1 MLTVSAGLQAQL
13 STSAYRALGQPSLTQ
28 NGANLVQGLELASPT
43 SIAIDPRNGAT
54 HIYIA
59 DLGNSRV
66 LGWTDAA
73 SYQIG
78 DPPAVVLGQPG
89 PQYSALM
96 GIGNK
101 GFNQPWGMAVD
112 PATANLYV
120 ADSGNNRILRF
131 PNPFSN
137 PSNYSPDAVIGQ
149 ADFTT
154 NAKGVSASALNA
166 PEALAFDT
174 AGNLWVADTGNNRV
188 LRFPASVLDG
198 RSSPQAD
205 IVLGQKDFTSN
216 AANAGGAVSATGFS
230 APRGLA
236 TDPQNNL
243 YVADFQNGRVLRFAA
258 PISINQAAGVVI
270 GQSSFSAR
278 VIISPPNPLTNNS
291 MAGPIGIAVA
301 ASDTLYV
308 AVPAENRVLM
318 FPFGSAASL
327 VYGQSNFSSSAAN
340 AGSAPFASQNGL
352 WTPTDVKLD
361 PSGNVYVVDSGNN
374 RVLRYPPS
382 SSNVRSA
389 NSVWGQTSFTQ
400 NGVNEVKPNSINTP
414 YKAAIDYSKSP
425 YPLYVSDAANHRI
438 LVWKDSV
445 HFKSGDPADLVIG
458 QPDLYTAIYNVD
470 TAAQTP
476 TATSL
481 YAPRGI
487 AVDASGNLYVA
498 DFGNNRVLRYP
509 RPVDQQGRITAD
521 TVLGQASFTSSS
533 AGVASASSLNGPS
546 SVAIGPAGE
555 VFVADTGNNRVLQFA
570 PNPASG
576 AAAIQVYGQPNFSSS
591 GAPGAV
597 TPQTLSSPRG
607 VFVDSAYNLYVADT
621 GANRVAIFLHV
632 NANPGNGP
640 SAQVVLGQASFT
652 SGGAGNGGASLN
664 GPLDV
669 AVDSASAQYS
679 VFVSDT
685 GNSRVMIFPS
695 LAFSTQQGQAATTG
709 LTNASCAAP
718 TASSLCGPVGIFL
731 DRRSTLYVADA
742 LNNRVAQFL
751 KAAPVVNAAHYQA
764 NIPVAP
770 GSIATL
776 KSPIQPGQTA
786 VSGVPWP
793 VSLGGWQVTVNDSL
807 TAPMYFAGADAT
819 GLGQINFQVPAATAS
834 GANRIAVRDA
844 NTGELLAG
852 GAFAASTTGPGLFSA
867 NFTGA
872 GQGAILN
879 QDGVTPNGASHP
891 APRGSVVSLYG
902 TGQGPVNTAPS
913 PLDGQPA
920 AASPLSYSVTVPAA
934 DPQSCLAQTAICVI
948 FGNSVFGNVQ
958 FSGLAPGFVGLWQVN
973 VQIPSSAP
981 TGNAVPVYV
990 VLGGIRSNIVT
1001 MAIQ

>member
-1 MLTVSAGLQAQL
+1 MRPFFGTFFMLTVSAGLQAQL

-476 TATSL
+476 TATSDRRRSIASWFGRTRCISKAAIRRIWSSGNRIFIRPFTMWTPPRRPPRRRRYML
-481 YAPRGI
+481 RAESPWTPRGI
-487 AVDASGNLYVA
+487 CTS
-498 DFGNNRVLRYP
+498 
-509 RPVDQQGRITAD
+509 RI
-521 TVLGQASFTSSS
+521 S
-533 AGVASASSLNGPS
+533 
-546 SVAIGPAGE
+546 
-555 VFVADTGNNRVLQFA
+555 
-570 PNPASG
+570 
-576 AAAIQVYGQPNFSSS
+576 
-591 GAPGAV
+591 
-597 TPQTLSSPRG
+597 
-607 VFVDSAYNLYVADT
+607 
-621 GANRVAIFLHV
+621 
-632 NANPGNGP
+632 
-640 SAQVVLGQASFT
+640 
-652 SGGAGNGGASLN
+652 
-664 GPLDV
+664 
-669 AVDSASAQYS
+669 
-679 VFVSDT
+679 
-685 GNSRVMIFPS
+685 
-695 LAFSTQQGQAATTG
+695 ATTAYCDILGPWISKAG
-709 LTNASCAAP
+709 LPRIPCW
-718 TASSLCGPVGIFL
+718 
-731 DRRSTLYVADA
+731 DR
-742 LNNRVAQFL
+742 
-751 KAAPVVNAAHYQA
+751 
-764 NIPVAP
+764 
-770 GSIATL
+770 
-776 KSPIQPGQTA
+776 
-786 VSGVPWP
+786 P
-793 VSLGGWQVTVNDSL
+793 VSLLPRPGS
-807 TAPMYFAGADAT
+807 
-819 GLGQINFQVPAATAS
+819 PA
-834 GANRIAVRDA
+834 RHR
-844 NTGELLAG
+844 
-852 GAFAASTTGPGLFSA
+852 
-867 NFTGA
+867 
-872 GQGAILN
+872 
-879 QDGVTPNGASHP
+879 
-891 APRGSVVSLYG
+891 
-902 TGQGPVNTAPS
+902 
-913 PLDGQPA
+913 
-920 AASPLSYSVTVPAA
+920 
-934 DPQSCLAQTAICVI
+934 
-948 FGNSVFGNVQ
+948 
-958 FSGLAPGFVGLWQVN
+958 
-973 VQIPSSAP
+973 
-981 TGNAVPVYV
+981 
-990 VLGGIRSNIVT
+990 
-1001 MAIQ
+1001 